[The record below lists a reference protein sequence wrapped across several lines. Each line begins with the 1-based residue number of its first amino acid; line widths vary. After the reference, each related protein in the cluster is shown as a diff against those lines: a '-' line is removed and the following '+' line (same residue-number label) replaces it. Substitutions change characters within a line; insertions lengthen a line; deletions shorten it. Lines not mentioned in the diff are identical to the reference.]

1 MCFTSKEVFDGV
13 AFAFNVGTSEP
24 DFLARAAR

>member
-1 MCFTSKEVFDGV
+1 MCFTSKTVVDGV

-24 DFLARAAR
+24 DFLARVDR